1 MDHKDPQKEQLRQ
14 LEPGYVI
21 RLYELMILVE
31 VTTESLRNPRALGWK
46 EKLARSGY
54 FPMTRVFF
62 QSLPYIEGLVALIL
76 SLVQCDIY
84 LLRSRN
90 TSNHVLA
97 RGSPVVR

>member
-1 MDHKDPQKEQLRQ
+1 MDQNEQPRQ
-14 LEPGYVI
+14 LGPGYVI
-21 RLYELMILVE
+21 RLFELMILGE

-62 QSLPYIEGLVALIL
+62 KSLTYIEGLFSLIL

-90 TSNHVLA
+90 TSTTCLQEE
-97 RGSPVVR
+97 VR